1 MTTKV
6 QRQKFQKFYNQ
17 AQPLITVAGFVLAL
31 FWLMPTTDTAPQQ
44 TIQAEVQK

>member
-17 AQPLITVAGFVLAL
+17 AQPLITVAGFMLAL
-31 FWLMPTTDTAPQQ
+31 FWLMPMATDTAPQQ
-44 TIQAEVQK
+44 TQAEVSK